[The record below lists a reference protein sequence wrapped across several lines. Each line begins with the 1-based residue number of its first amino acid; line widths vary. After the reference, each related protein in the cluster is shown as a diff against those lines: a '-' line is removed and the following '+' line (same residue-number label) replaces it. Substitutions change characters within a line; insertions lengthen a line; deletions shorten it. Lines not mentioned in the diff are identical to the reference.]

1 MINWLLFIDILVINL
16 FDVVIEIEN
25 YVIFLCDMYFLNCIF
40 IKLYN
45 LRNFRL
51 GMGRI

>member
-1 MINWLLFIDILVINL
+1 MTNWPLSVDILVINL
-16 FDVVIEIEN
+16 SDAVTETEN
-25 YVIFLCDMYFLNCIF
+25 YVIFSCDMYFLNCIF